1 MEGRREK
8 GRGEKERREM
18 EGRKEEGGQ
27 TGRTDATK
35 DLCVLLSQAPWKAG
49 KRRAEKDELVAGAF
63 LSTIE
68 LPDVTVDLQS
78 A

>member
-35 DLCVLLSQAPWKAG
+35 DLCVLLS
-49 KRRAEKDELVAGAF
+49 
-63 LSTIE
+63 
-68 LPDVTVDLQS
+68 
-78 A
+78 

>member
-1 MEGRREK
+1 MERRNGAKE
-8 GRGEKERREM
+8 GEEERREI
-18 EGRKEEGGQ
+18 EGRKEEGEQ
-27 TGRTDATK
+27 TGGKDTTK
-35 DLCVLLSQAPWKAG
+35 VLCVFLSQAPWKAG